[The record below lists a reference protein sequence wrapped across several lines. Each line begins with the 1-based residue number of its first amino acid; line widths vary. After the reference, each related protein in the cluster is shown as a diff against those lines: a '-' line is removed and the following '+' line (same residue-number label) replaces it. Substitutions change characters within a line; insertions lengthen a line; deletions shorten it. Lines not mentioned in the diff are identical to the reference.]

1 MDTCSSWT
9 DNGEKYHEAVVQQ
22 LARDHGLLHKNGP
35 LDRDTWNQLMEE
47 VESDPHVRMHEMYEW
62 MVECMHDR
70 VREVQ
75 QVVAEWMHVDCQ
87 EVWECLQ
94 EQLGNGEVLQHLSG
108 ATWILLAWRVINASW
123 CWCSGS
129 IDNKDL
135 AELFLAA
142 VLSKGVTTIGAL
154 LAIAT
159 PLGCW
164 ASRSLLQ
171 FVVGT
176 GQSRSLEKALA
187 VLDLPVSSSLW
198 QVEERYVE
206 LCHSPGGFDNDQL
219 KKVHIAFFQASD
231 FLMRIK
237 TN

>member
-35 LDRDTWNQLMEE
+35 LDR
-47 VESDPHVRMHEMYEW
+47 
-62 MVECMHDR
+62 
-70 VREVQ
+70 
-75 QVVAEWMHVDCQ
+75 
-87 EVWECLQ
+87 VWECLQ

-176 GQSRSLEKALA
+176 GA
-187 VLDLPVSSSLW
+187 VCGTLPFSW
-198 QVEERYVE
+198 RFRQ
-206 LCHSPGGFDNDQL
+206 
-219 KKVHIAFFQASD
+219 
-231 FLMRIK
+231 
-237 TN
+237 